1 MPEKCYRIN
10 LLVAMTGRVSII
22 TRNGYPEQTMWIVR
36 LILALIVTMTVPVTG
51 YIMSAYITGE
61 INADLAAQGFPHF
74 EVVCAMPEAAEDFL
88 LRMICLDLATL
99 PLLHKTSAAA
109 AVFGGGF
116 LAILLLSSLIIGKNR
131 TLLATV
137 FPVIVQASLY
147 FVILSILLQG
157 TVLTLGSYIGQ
168 GYFLE
173 KTRLYLVVGVA
184 IGAVAAAY
192 KLFDGIFDY
201 GGKLRTNVAGI
212 PVSESKGPGLHE
224 FVKGI
229 AARLGAQ
236 APANIVV
243 GLEPNFFV
251 TSAEVVT
258 PASGKP
264 LAGETLYVSVPLA
277 RLMTVPEFAAVI
289 GHELGHF
296 RGEDT
301 VFSLKFAP
309 IFAGLAEALA
319 DTKFDKGEKI
329 HHGLAKVPARAIL
342 HFVMDVFA
350 INERAI
356 SRQRELVADQAG
368 AEASSAKALVTALT
382 KTSLYAGLWDV
393 LQNENIDWLNRGKAT
408 RNLSSVL
415 EGKAR
420 YDFDR
425 DELIKVI
432 AEVAKRSIPHP
443 TDSHPPIGKR
453 MKSLEIDGAAVTD
466 ADMQVPENSAILLFR
481 NAVTLEENLSV
492 MEHKRMADL
501 KLAPPTGRGT
511 GGVGQHL
518 SPIYRIAASMIAT
531 EGKVGIGEVRAA
543 EAAGAELF
551 PGFEPTDF
559 RQACDYV
566 QEIPDMELLTEG
578 LNEFLDE
585 AQKGSVIA
593 YLRKIAVADGD
604 ISLGEQVYIEAV
616 AEELGVPAA

>member
-1 MPEKCYRIN
+1 MAE
-10 LLVAMTGRVSII
+10 A
-22 TRNGYPEQTMWIVR
+22 
-36 LILALIVTMTVPVTG
+36 
-51 YIMSAYITGE
+51 GE
-61 INADLAAQGFPHF
+61 SL
-74 EVVCAMPEAAEDFL
+74 L
-88 LRMICLDLATL
+88 LRLICLDLATL

-116 LAILLLSSLIIGKNR
+116 LGLLLLSSLIIGKNR
-131 TLLATV
+131 KLLATI
-137 FPVIVQASLY
+137 FPVVVQASLY

-168 GYFLE
+168 GYFME
-173 KTRLYLVVGVA
+173 KTRLYLVIGVG
-184 IGAVAAAY
+184 IGALAAAY

-212 PVSESKGPGLHE
+212 PVSESKAPGLHD
-224 FVKGI
+224 FVKAI
-229 AARLGAQ
+229 AAKLGAK
-236 APANIVV
+236 APDNIVI

-309 IFAGLAEALA
+309 VYAGLAEALA

-329 HHGLAKVPARAIL
+329 HHGIAKVPARAIL

-350 INERAI
+350 MNERAI

-368 AEASSAKALVTALT
+368 AEASSPQALVTALT

-393 LQNENIDWLNRGKAT
+393 LQNENIDRLNRGKAT

-415 EGKAR
+415 EGMAR
-420 YDFDR
+420 YDVDR
-425 DELIKVI
+425 NELAKVI
-432 AEVAKRSIPHP
+432 AEVAKKSIPHP
-443 TDSHPPIGKR
+443 TDRHPPIGAR
-453 MKSLEIDGAAVTD
+453 MKSLDIDAASITD
-466 ADMQVPENSAILLFR
+466 ADMEIPENSAILLFR
-481 NAVTLEENLSV
+481 NAGTFEENLSV

-501 KLAPPTGRGT
+501 GFAPPLGRGT
-511 GGVGQHL
+511 GGVGQHF
-518 SPIYRIAASMIAT
+518 SAIYRIAAAMIAVDR
-531 EGKVGIGEVRAA
+531 KVGAEEVHVA

-551 PGFEPTDF
+551 PGFEQTDF
-559 RQACDYV
+559 RQACNYAG
-566 QEIPDMELLTEG
+566 EIPDMEFLTGE

-585 AQKGSVIA
+585 TQKNSIIT
-593 YLRKIAVADGD
+593 YLRKIAEADGD
-604 ISLGEQVYIEAV
+604 LSLGEQVYIEAV
-616 AEELGVPAA
+616 AEELGISPA

>member
-1 MPEKCYRIN
+1 
-10 LLVAMTGRVSII
+10 
-22 TRNGYPEQTMWIVR
+22 MWILR
-36 LILALIVTMTVPVTG
+36 LTIALIVTMTVPVAG
-51 YIMSAYITGE
+51 YIMSEYITDA
-61 INADLAAQGFPHF
+61 INADLAAEGFPPF
-74 EVVCAMPEAAEDFL
+74 EVVCAMPEAGESLL
-88 LRMICLDLATL
+88 LRLICLDLATL

-116 LAILLLSSLIIGKNR
+116 LGLLLLSSLIIGKNR
-131 TLLATV
+131 KLLATI
-137 FPVIVQASLY
+137 FPVVVQASLY

-168 GYFLE
+168 GYFME
-173 KTRLYLVVGVA
+173 KTRLYLVIGVG
-184 IGAVAAAY
+184 IGALAAAY

-212 PVSESKGPGLHE
+212 PVSESKAPGLHD
-224 FVKGI
+224 FVKAI
-229 AARLGAQ
+229 ASKLGAK
-236 APANIVV
+236 APDNIVI

-309 IFAGLAEALA
+309 VYAGLAEALA

-329 HHGLAKVPARAIL
+329 HHGIAKVPARAIL

-350 INERAI
+350 MNERAI

-368 AEASSAKALVTALT
+368 AEASSPQALVTALT

-393 LQNENIDWLNRGKAT
+393 LQNENIDRLNRGKAT

-420 YDFDR
+420 YDVDR
-425 DELIKVI
+425 NELAKVI

-443 TDSHPPIGKR
+443 TDRHPPIGAR
-453 MKSLEIDGAAVTD
+453 MKSLGIDAASITD
-466 ADMQVPENSAILLFR
+466 ADMEIPENSAILLFR
-481 NAVTLEENLSV
+481 NAGTFEENLSV
-492 MEHKRMADL
+492 MEHKRMADMGF
-501 KLAPPTGRGT
+501 APPLGRGT
-511 GGVGQHL
+511 GGAGQHF
-518 SPIYRIAASMIAT
+518 SAIYRIAAAMIAVDR
-531 EGKVGIGEVRAA
+531 KVGAEEVLVA

-551 PGFEPTDF
+551 PGFEQTDF
-559 RQACDYV
+559 RQACNYAG
-566 QEIPDMELLTEG
+566 EIPDMELLTGE

-585 AQKGSVIA
+585 TQKNSIIT
-593 YLRKIAVADGD
+593 YLRKIAEADGD
-604 ISLGEQVYIEAV
+604 LSLGEQVYIEAV
-616 AEELGVPAA
+616 AEEMGVPAA

>member
-1 MPEKCYRIN
+1 
-10 LLVAMTGRVSII
+10 
-22 TRNGYPEQTMWIVR
+22 MWILR
-36 LILALIVTMTVPVTG
+36 LTIALIVTMTIPVTG
-51 YIMSAYITGE
+51 YIMSEYITAE
-61 INADLAAQGFPHF
+61 INADLAVEGFPPF
-74 EVVCAMPEAAEDFL
+74 EVVCAMPEVGENL
-88 LRMICLDLATL
+88 MLRLICLDLATL

-116 LAILLLSSLIIGKNR
+116 LGLLLLLSLIIGKNR
-131 TLLATV
+131 KLLATV

-157 TVLTLGSYIGQ
+157 AVLTLGSYIGQ

-173 KTRLYLVVGVA
+173 KTRLYLVIGVA

-212 PVSESKGPGLHE
+212 PVSETKAPGLHD
-224 FVKGI
+224 FVKAI

-236 APANIVV
+236 IPDNIVV

-258 PASGKP
+258 PASRKP
-264 LAGETLYVSVPLA
+264 LTGATLYVSAPLA

-301 VFSLKFAP
+301 VFSLEFAP
-309 IFAGLAEALA
+309 VYAGLAEALA

-329 HHGLAKVPARAIL
+329 HHGIAKVPARAIL

-350 INERAI
+350 VNERAI

-382 KTSLYAGLWDV
+382 KTTLYADLWDI
-393 LQNENIDWLNRGKAT
+393 LQKENINRLNRGKAT

-420 YDFDR
+420 YDVNR
-425 DELIKVI
+425 KELAKVI

-443 TDSHPPIGKR
+443 TDRHPPIGAR
-453 MKSLEIDGAAVTD
+453 MKSLGIDAASIADT
-466 ADMQVPENSAILLFR
+466 DMQIPENSAVLLFR
-481 NAVTLEENLSV
+481 NAVALEENLSV

-501 KLAPPTGRGT
+501 GFAPPVGRGT
-511 GGVGQHL
+511 GGVGKHF
-518 SPIYRIAASMIAT
+518 SAIYRIAAAMVAAD
-531 EGKVGIGEVRAA
+531 GRVGAEEVREA
-543 EAAGAELF
+543 ETTGAELF

-559 RQACDYV
+559 RQACDYAG
-566 QEIPDMELLTEG
+566 EIPDMELLTEE
-578 LNEFLDE
+578 LNELLDE
-585 AQKGSVIA
+585 TQKGAVIA
-593 YLRKIAVADGD
+593 YLTKIAEVDGD
-604 ISLGEQVYIEAV
+604 LSLGEQVYIEAV
-616 AEELGVPAA
+616 AEELGVAAE